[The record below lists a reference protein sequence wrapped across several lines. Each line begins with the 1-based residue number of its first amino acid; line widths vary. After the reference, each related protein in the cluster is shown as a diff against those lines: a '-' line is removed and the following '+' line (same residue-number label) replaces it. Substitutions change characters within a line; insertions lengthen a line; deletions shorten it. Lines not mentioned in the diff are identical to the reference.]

1 MFNKINIGIIGS
13 NFASNVHLPAFKLNK
28 HCNVVGISAKN
39 FEKTKLIAKQH
50 NIPNT
55 YASWEE
61 LILDPN
67 IDAISIAVP
76 PWVQPN
82 IILSVLE
89 QKKAVFAEK
98 PLAVNLTDAKQIEK
112 LVKDYNLPNI
122 INFSFA
128 GCPAFIK
135 AKSIFSNHDLN
146 HKIDQIRYI
155 NINWQLETKTSL
167 DKDSTHWKTQEQ
179 FGGGVLFN
187 FASHV
192 LFYLEWLL
200 YPAFI
205 QLNTIIT
212 KKSNLLGDHLGNN
225 LIQLSASLS
234 TGAIVN
240 IVISTVAFM
249 GSGHKIEIYGND
261 ASMIL
266 ENPTNQIANGFT
278 LKTATRTTNSWENI
292 DLESSIDNKTDHRIM
307 ATSNLVNKFIDW
319 ITTGNTQNPNFTDG
333 LRVNVLLDQIQKS
346 SVIYTT

>member
-1 MFNKINIGIIGS
+1 M
-13 NFASNVHLPAFKLNK
+13 
-28 HCNVVGISAKN
+28 
-39 FEKTKLIAKQH
+39 
-50 NIPNT
+50 
-55 YASWEE
+55 
-61 LILDPN
+61 
-67 IDAISIAVP
+67 
-76 PWVQPN
+76 
-82 IILSVLE
+82 
-89 QKKAVFAEK
+89 
-98 PLAVNLTDAKQIEK
+98 
-112 LVKDYNLPNI
+112 
-122 INFSFA
+122 
-128 GCPAFIK
+128 
-135 AKSIFSNHDLN
+135 
-146 HKIDQIRYI
+146 
-155 NINWQLETKTSL
+155 ETKTSL
-167 DKDSTHWKTQEQ
+167 EKDSIHWKTQEQ

-278 LKTATRTTNSWENI
+278 LKTATRATNYWENI
-292 DLESSIDNKTDHRIM
+292 DLEDNVNNKIDYRIM

-319 ITTGNTQNPNFTDG
+319 MTTGNTQNPNFTDG